1 MGGGKP
7 GAHGVRLM
15 TPRARGPAALHRVLA
30 ALLGLVVAGASWAQ
44 ADEARAKKI
53 VSGVCF
59 LCHGTEGESSSEMFP
74 RLAGQHWEYTAKQLA
89 NFQSGKRKGTAMGD
103 MAAKLTPDEMVALG
117 KYFEKMA
124 VPAEPAKDSDLA
136 AVGKYVYHNG
146 NKYSGVPACAGC
158 HGPQALGTASLPRL
172 AGQYAVYTEAQLK
185 QFSTRERNNDN
196 AVMHTIVGKM
206 TALEIAAVAQ
216 YLGAK

>member
-1 MGGGKP
+1 MQRV
-7 GAHGVRLM
+7 AVGV
-15 TPRARGPAALHRVLA
+15 A
-30 ALLGLVVAGASWAQ
+30 GLVLAGASWAQ

-59 LCHGTEGESSSEMFP
+59 VCHGAQGESSSEMFP

-89 NFQSGKRKGTAMGD
+89 NFKSGRRKGTAMAD
-103 MAAKLTPDEMVALG
+103 MVAKLTPDEMVALG
-117 KYFEKMA
+117 KYFEQMS
-124 VPAEPAKDSDLA
+124 VPADAAKEPDLA
-136 AVGKYVYHNG
+136 AMGKYIYHNG
-146 NKYSGVPACAGC
+146 NQYSGVPACAGC
-158 HGPQALGTASLPRL
+158 HGPQALGTAALPRL

-196 AVMHTIVGKM
+196 AVMHAIVAKM
-206 TALEIAAVAQ
+206 TALEMAAVAQ

>member
-1 MGGGKP
+1 MVSN
-7 GAHGVRLM
+7 A
-15 TPRARGPAALHRVLA
+15 PA
-30 ALLGLVVAGASWAQ
+30 LVNTSIMEEV
-44 ADEARAKKI
+44 I
-53 VSGVCF
+53 V
-59 LCHGTEGESSSEMFP
+59 
-74 RLAGQHWEYTAKQLA
+74 
-89 NFQSGKRKGTAMGD
+89 KGD
-103 MAAKLTPDEMVALG
+103 LAKLTPDEMVALG